1 VEVVAPLGSEI
12 LLDLTAGPATM
23 VARVD
28 PSVRVKVHEPL
39 RLAMTKE
46 RLRFFDTKTELAI

>member
-1 VEVVAPLGSEI
+1 MSA
-12 LLDLTAGPATM
+12 LTRLYPQCISGACCP
-23 VARVD
+23 D

-39 RLAMTKE
+39 RLAMAKE